1 MRKMGQNI
9 NVLVTNTI
17 IDGSFPLKVLKFD
30 PQQYV
35 KLIT

>member
-9 NVLVTNTI
+9 IVLVNNAI

-30 PQQYV
+30 PQQYF